1 VKGHSVRV
9 PELGTGGLCG
19 LHHPGEFFEFFLE
32 VGQGESALFHAGRGT
47 AGVVARD
54 AVAMFREEGGE
65 QFGGLEGVKAG
76 LPELVAEGLQFVGG
90 ELLEV
95 THPFRMRCA
104 GKLCGFFFGNP
115 VRLLSVQE

>member
-1 VKGHSVRV
+1 MLAAG
-9 PELGTGGLCG
+9 ETGGVLARSEKLLLLRQRTG
-19 LHHPGEFFEFFLE
+19 L
-32 VGQGESALFHAGRGT
+32 
-47 AGVVARD
+47 
-54 AVAMFREEGGE
+54 FREEGGE